1 MLTIPSARPRT
12 PRVNSSLRASVIG
25 LNCYTAAV
33 PTPAGISIAAIHV
46 EPLSIP
52 LREPFVIATGRIDT
66 TRAVLVRATLEAASG
81 ERATGLG
88 EAAALPPVTRED
100 QPELLAE
107 IAAAAAVLAGAD
119 IFTNTRELLDRAL
132 PGSRV
137 ARAGV
142 EAAIL
147 DAHARLVRAPL
158 YRTLAGGG
166 VTSTELRTDIT
177 LPISDPARMS
187 AGAAAHRRAGF
198 DTFKVKVGRD
208 WQADLASL
216 RAVAAVVPDA
226 RFRLDANAGF
236 AARDARAL
244 LDGVLG
250 DGLAVECFEQPCA
263 ADDLEGMAEVAAHSA
278 VPVVA
283 DESFR
288 DAVDLERILRARAAQ
303 AVNLK
308 LAKLGGPVMALVLAR
323 RARAAGLRLMA
334 GAMVETRVGL
344 LAMAHVV
351 AALGGVDWVDL
362 DTAYLLA
369 DDPFEGGWTCEGPRI
384 RLADDPGLGVSVR
397 EDPSP

>member
-1 MLTIPSARPRT
+1 M
-12 PRVNSSLRASVIG
+12 
-25 LNCYTAAV
+25 
-33 PTPAGISIAAIHV
+33 PTPDRISIVAIDG

-66 TRAVLVRATLEAASG
+66 TRAVLVRATLEGAGGA
-81 ERATGLG
+81 RATGLG

-100 QPELLAE
+100 QPQLLAE
-107 IAAAAAVLAGAD
+107 IAAAAPGLRGAVIADGDIGAT
-119 IFTNTRELLDRAL
+119 IDRAPPL
-132 PGSRV
+132 GRV

-147 DAHARLVRAPL
+147 DARARLAGIPL
-158 YRTLAGGG
+158 HDLLGRSGEPHA
-166 VTSTELRTDIT
+166 TELITDIT
-177 LPISDPARMS
+177 LPISDPERMS
-187 AGAAAHRRAGF
+187 AGAQAHRRAGF

-208 WQADLASL
+208 WRADLASL
-216 RAVAAVVPDA
+216 RAVAAAVPDA

-236 AARDARAL
+236 AARDALAL
-244 LDGVLG
+244 LDAALS
-250 DGLAVECFEQPCA
+250 DGLTIECFEQPCA
-263 ADDLEGMAEVAAHSA
+263 ADDLLAMAEVAAHSPI
-278 VPVVA
+278 PVVA

-288 DAVDLERILRARAAQ
+288 GADDLARIIDTRAAQ

-308 LAKLGGPVMALVLAR
+308 LAKLGGPLAALELAR

-362 DTAYLLA
+362 DTAFLLA
-369 DDPFEGGWTCEGPRI
+369 DDPFDGGWTFEGPRL
-384 RLADDPGLGVSVR
+384 RLSAAAGLGVTAR
-397 EDPSP
+397 

>member
-1 MLTIPSARPRT
+1 VI
-12 PRVNSSLRASVIG
+12 SSLRASLIER
-25 LNCYTAAV
+25 NCYTADVA
-33 PTPAGISIAAIHV
+33 TPDRISIVAIDV

-66 TRAVLVRATLEAASG
+66 TRAALVRATLEDAGGA
-81 ERATGLG
+81 RATGLG

-107 IAAAAAVLAGAD
+107 IAAAAVRLKGAVIAD
-119 IFTNTRELLDRAL
+119 GDVAAIVERAQPL
-132 PGSRV
+132 GNV

-147 DAHARLVRAPL
+147 DARARLAGVPLHRLLAP
-158 YRTLAGGG
+158 AGGAPR
-166 VTSTELRTDIT
+166 TDLLTDIT
-177 LPISDPARMS
+177 LPISDPERMA
-187 AGAAAHRRAGF
+187 AGARVHRRAGF

-208 WQADLASL
+208 WRADLASL
-216 RAVAAVVPDA
+216 RAVAAAVPDA

-236 AARDARAL
+236 TARDALAL
-244 LDGVLG
+244 LDAALA
-250 DGLAVECFEQPCA
+250 DGLTLECFEQPCPA
-263 ADDLEGMAEVAAHSA
+263 GDLAGMAEVAARSA

-288 DAVDLERILRARAAQ
+288 GADDLARIIDARAAQ

-308 LAKLGGPVMALVLAR
+308 LAKLGGPLPAFELAR

-362 DTAYLLA
+362 DTAFLLVA
-369 DDPFEGGWTCEGPRI
+369 DPFDGGWTFDGPRL
-384 RLADDPGLGVSVR
+384 RLSGAPGLGVSVR
-397 EDPSP
+397 

>member
-1 MLTIPSARPRT
+1 MNANELVATIAT
-12 PRVNSSLRASVIG
+12 ID
-25 LNCYTAAV
+25 
-33 PTPAGISIAAIHV
+33 V
-46 EPLSIP
+46 EPLSIR

-66 TRAVLVRATLEAASG
+66 TRAALVRATLDDG
-81 ERATGLG
+81 RGRRATGLG

-107 IAAAAAVLAGAD
+107 IAAAAPALRGVAVAGPDDVAGAVM
-119 IFTNTRELLDRAL
+119 RAL

-142 EAAIL
+142 EAALL
-147 DAHARLVRAPL
+147 DAYARLAGVPL
-158 YRTLAGGG
+158 HAALGGG
-166 VTSTELRTDIT
+166 ATGAGATELHTDIT
-177 LPISDPARMS
+177 LPISDPERMA
-187 AGAAAHRRAGF
+187 AGARAHRRAGF
-198 DTFKVKVGRD
+198 TCFKVKVGRD
-208 WQADLASL
+208 WRADIASL
-216 RAVAAVVPDA
+216 RAVGAAVPDA

-236 AARDARAL
+236 GAPDALAL
-244 LDGVLG
+244 LDAALG
-250 DGLAVECFEQPCA
+250 DGLHVECFEQPCA
-263 ADDLEGMAEVAAHSA
+263 AGDLDGMAEVAARSS

-288 DAVDLERILRARAAQ
+288 TADDLERIVDARAAR

-308 LAKLGGPVMALVLAR
+308 LGKLGGPVAALALAR

-362 DTAYLLA
+362 DTAFLLA
-369 DDPFEGGWTCEGPRI
+369 DDPFDGGWTFDGPR
-384 RLADDPGLGVSVR
+384 LQLSGAPGLGITAR
-397 EDPSP
+397 